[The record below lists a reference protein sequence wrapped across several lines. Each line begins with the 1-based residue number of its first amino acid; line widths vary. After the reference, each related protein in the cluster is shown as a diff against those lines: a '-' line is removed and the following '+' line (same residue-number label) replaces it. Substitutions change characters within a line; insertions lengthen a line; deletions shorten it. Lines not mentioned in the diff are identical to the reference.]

1 MAFRIFIVE
10 DDPKIANGIHAHLDQ
25 YGYFP
30 RVIRRFD
37 QVEEEFKAFDP
48 HLVIMDV
55 NLPFQDGFYLCH
67 QIRRYSAVPVLFLT
81 ARTGEME
88 QIFGL
93 ESGGDDYM
101 TKPFSLQVML
111 AKVKALLRRSYGE
124 YAERVLEP
132 SVLHVGDLR
141 LDLTS
146 AQVQYGEETQSLT
159 KNELK
164 LLALLMEKGNQV
176 VSRGECLEALWDDS
190 QFVDDNTL
198 TVNVTR
204 LRKKLAVW
212 GMEGMIRTHRGLGY
226 QLITAKNEFE
236 K

>member
-10 DDPKIANGIHAHLDQ
+10 DDPKIANSIRLHLDQ
-25 YGYFP
+25 YGYYA
-30 RVIRRFD
+30 RVARCFEN
-37 QVEEEFKAFDP
+37 VEGEFKEFDP

-55 NLPFQDGFYLCH
+55 NLPYQDGFYLCH

-88 QIFGL
+88 QVFGL

-101 TKPFSLQVML
+101 TKPFHLKVMQ
-111 AKVKALLRRSYGE
+111 AKVKALLRRAYGE
-124 YAERVLEP
+124 YAEKVMEP
-132 SVLHVGDLR
+132 SSLQAGDLR

-146 AQVQYGEETQSLT
+146 AQVQYGEEVQSLT

-164 LLALLMEKGNQV
+164 LLTLLMERVNQV
-176 VSRGECLEALWDDS
+176 VSRGECLESLWDNS
-190 QFVDDNTL
+190 SFVDDNTL

-204 LRKKLAVW
+204 LRKKLGEW
-212 GMEGMIRTHRGLGY
+212 GLESMIQTKRGIGY
-226 QLITAKNEFE
+226 QLVTAKNEFE
-236 K
+236 R